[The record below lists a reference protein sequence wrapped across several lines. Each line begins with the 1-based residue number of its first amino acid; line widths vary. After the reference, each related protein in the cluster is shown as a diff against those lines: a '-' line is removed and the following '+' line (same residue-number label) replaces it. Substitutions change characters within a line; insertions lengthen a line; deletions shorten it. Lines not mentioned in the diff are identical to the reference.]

1 MLSIPQSIQ
10 RRGQGMVEYII
21 IVVVVGIFC
30 IGIFMALGKGV
41 QSQVAQSTQKLT
53 GSTVHDAE
61 LDSTDVINRVE
72 NEQFR
77 QNLMKGN

>member
-1 MLSIPQSIQ
+1 MNIRNT

-41 QSQVAQSTQKLT
+41 QAQVATSTQKLV
-53 GSTVHDAE
+53 GSVEHDAA
-61 LDSTDVINRVE
+61 LDDLGTDGRVGAE
-72 NEQFR
+72 AGRANKMTQ
-77 QNLMKGN
+77 Q

>member
-1 MLSIPQSIQ
+1 MTLNNN

-53 GSTVHDAE
+53 GATAHNTA
-61 LDSTDVINRVE
+61 LNNTNTTQRVTTE
-72 NEQFR
+72 NGR
-77 QNLMKGN
+77 ANLMTGN